1 MMELKELSEK
11 FDSVTGDLQEL
22 LERQEGEI
30 KEFGETTTKTARA
43 IGEVEGEIKEIGGE
57 MKELQSRAD
66 ELEKKMSRPGLG
78 GAGQSQRK
86 SFGQT
91 FVNSESYKKMREAN
105 LDSSD
110 PVHFKG
116 LFSERKGLTG
126 EDGIPVP
133 TRVPEIIMPPEQELS
148 IRDLLNVQTTDSNS
162 IEYVRE
168 IGYTN
173 NANAV
178 EIGGA
183 ASESS
188 IEFTKE
194 SANVRDI
201 SHYIPVPN
209 QALDDAKQLRGY
221 IDNRLIYGLKQED
234 ERQILYGDGTS
245 PNLQGILTDPDRQQ
259 YNWSDGQVGDTKIDA
274 LRRAITIA
282 RMTGFPVTGV
292 VINPSDWEEIELLKG
307 SDGHYI
313 WVQVTEGGQKRTWSV
328 PVVETIQIN
337 PNEVALGAWG
347 MGAILWDRQD
357 AFIKVLDQHADF
369 GIRNMSALMANERV
383 AMTTMLPESFVHVMF
398 DTEPEDRG

>member
-1 MMELKELSEK
+1 MELKDLSKK
-11 FDSVTGDLQEL
+11 FDSVTGSLQKL
-22 LERQEGEI
+22 LDQQESEI
-30 KEFGETTTKTARA
+30 KEFGETTTKTAKA
-43 IGEVEGEIKEIGGE
+43 IGRVEGQIKEIGGG
-57 MKELQSRAD
+57 MKELQDRAD
-66 ELEKKMSRPGLG
+66 QLEKKMNRPNL
-78 GAGQSQRK
+78 AIASQGEMK
-86 SFGQT
+86 SFGEV
-91 FVNSESYKKMREAN
+91 FVDSESYQKMRESN

-116 LFSERKGLTG
+116 LFSMRRKGLTG
-126 EDGIPVP
+126 ADGITAA
-133 TRVPEIIMPPEQELS
+133 TRVPNIILPPEQELS

-168 IGYTN
+168 VGYTN

-178 EIGGA
+178 GIGSPA
-183 ASESS
+183 PESD

-292 VINPSDWEEIELLKG
+292 VVNPSDWEEIELLKG

-337 PNEVALGAWG
+337 PGEVALGAWG

-383 AMTTMLPESFVHVMF
+383 ALTTMLPESFVHIQF
-398 DTEPEDRG
+398 DQAPSAT

>member
-1 MMELKELSEK
+1 MELKELSKK
-11 FDSVTGDLQEL
+11 FDSVTNNLQKL
-22 LERQEGEI
+22 LDQQESEI
-30 KEFGETTTKTARA
+30 KEFGETTTKTAKA
-43 IGEVEGEIKEIGGE
+43 IGEVEGQIKEIGGE

-66 ELEKKMSRPGLG
+66 ELEKKMSRPNLG
-78 GAGQSQRK
+78 IRNQHSSK
-86 SFGQT
+86 SFGQV
-91 FVNSESYKKMREAN
+91 FVDSESYKRMRESN
-105 LDSSD
+105 LDNSD

-116 LFSERKGLTG
+116 LFNMRRKALTG
-126 EDGIPVP
+126 AEGIPVP
-133 TRVPEIIMPPEQELS
+133 TRVPNIIMPPEQELN

-173 NANAV
+173 NANA
-178 EIGGA
+178 IGVGSPA
-183 ASESS
+183 PESS

-259 YNWSDGQVGDTKIDA
+259 YKWSEGKAGDTKIDA

-292 VINPSDWEEIELLKG
+292 VVNPSDWEEIELLKG

-337 PNEVALGAWG
+337 AGEVALGAWG
-347 MGAILWDRQD
+347 MGAILWDRQN

-383 AMTTMLPESFVHVMF
+383 ALTTMLPESFVHVTF
-398 DTEPEDRG
+398 DGKPTES

>member
-1 MMELKELSEK
+1 MELKELSKK
-11 FDSVTGDLQEL
+11 FDSVTNNLQKL
-22 LERQEGEI
+22 LDQQESEI
-30 KEFGETTTKTARA
+30 KNFGETTSRTAKV
-43 IGEVEGEIKEIGGE
+43 ISEVEGQIKEIGGE

-66 ELEKKMSRPGLG
+66 ELEKKMGRPNLG
-78 GAGQSQRK
+78 VGNQQRTK
-86 SFGQT
+86 SFGQV
-91 FVNSESYKKMREAN
+91 FVDSESYKRMRESN

-116 LFSERKGLTG
+116 LFNMRRKGLTG
-126 EDGIPVP
+126 AEGIPVP
-133 TRVPEIIMPPEQELS
+133 TRVPNIIMPPEQELN

-168 IGYTN
+168 VGYTN
-173 NANAV
+173 NANA
-178 EIGGA
+178 IGVGSPA
-183 ASESS
+183 PESS

-234 ERQILYGDGTS
+234 ERQILYGDGAS

-259 YNWSDGQVGDTKIDA
+259 YKWSQGKVGDTKIDT

-292 VINPSDWEEIELLKG
+292 VVNPSDWEEIELLKG

-337 PNEVALGAWG
+337 AGEVALGAWG

-383 AMTTMLPESFVHVMF
+383 ALTTMLPESFVHVTF
-398 DTEPEDRG
+398 DSKPTES